1 MNRATNRTLPSTRAA
16 RAAAAPDLLREAEAQ
31 CALAELFP
39 HLKLEALRAIQE
51 LFPLQ
56 AQLQQPRAGAVVA
69 VGAANVVN
77 AANAARAF
85 AIC

>member
-1 MNRATNRTLPSTRAA
+1 MNRATHRTPPSTG
-16 RAAAAPDLLREAEAQ
+16 AAATELLREAEAQ

-56 AQLQQPRAGAVVA
+56 AQHQTHGRP
-69 VGAANVVN
+69 
-77 AANAARAF
+77 ARAL
-85 AIC
+85 AAC

>member
-1 MNRATNRTLPSTRAA
+1 MNRATHRTLPPTRAA

-56 AQLQQPRAGAVVA
+56 AQQQQPHGSGAPA
-69 VGAANVVN
+69 LAT
-77 AANAARAF
+77 
-85 AIC
+85 C

>member
-1 MNRATNRTLPSTRAA
+1 MNRATHRTTPPTGS
-16 RAAAAPDLLREAEAQ
+16 AAAELLREAEAQ

-56 AQLQQPRAGAVVA
+56 AQHHAHGRPAREL
-69 VGAANVVN
+69 AA
-77 AANAARAF
+77 
-85 AIC
+85 C